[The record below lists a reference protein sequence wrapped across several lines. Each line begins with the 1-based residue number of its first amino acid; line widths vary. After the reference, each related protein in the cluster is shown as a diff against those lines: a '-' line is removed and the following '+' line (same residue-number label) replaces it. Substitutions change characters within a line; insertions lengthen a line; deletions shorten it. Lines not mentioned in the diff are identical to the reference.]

1 MNIVETNKWTA
12 WIKFNDLFE
21 YHGLVRQKD
30 EPGRDASSMRHKH
43 LGKEG
48 TLHTDDGFRLRSH
61 YASMG
66 SFPKE
71 TKISLDKIPCPLLR
85 KMVGC
90 YQIKITYKGNSW
102 DYIGQCAETTDGMRK
117 RLTQHFRKI
126 CDIPE
131 HPYQKKLS
139 PEKRF
144 NKESARGMSYTDKKD
159 MKFKELGKLFRE
171 NYDLDPSDPDK
182 KFWDCVKIRFVHVDP
197 EKSNFKKKI
206 EKIEGLAIMAFIFE
220 NEHLPKLNS
229 KNELVGMKNFN
240 ERLDGFVRKLEK

>member
-1 MNIVETNKWTA
+1 MGDSENPKQDLKDTSPPPFSYSEIIVDPSALGSSPDAKNLTNNMNA
-12 WIKFNDLFE
+12 
-21 YHGLVRQKD
+21 
-30 EPGRDASSMRHKH
+30 
-43 LGKEG
+43 
-48 TLHTDDGFRLRSH
+48 
-61 YASMG
+61 
-66 SFPKE
+66 
-71 TKISLDKIPCPLLR
+71 
-85 KMVGC
+85 
-90 YQIKITYKGNSW
+90 
-102 DYIGQCAETTDGMRK
+102 
-117 RLTQHFRKI
+117 LT
-126 CDIPE
+126 
-131 HPYQKKLS
+131 
-139 PEKRF
+139 
-144 NKESARGMSYTDKKD
+144 SYTDLLITSDSSANANPGHALGDQYFLKTSATCMLDGKSVPRYIYINHQPVSHNKKFVTTKKD